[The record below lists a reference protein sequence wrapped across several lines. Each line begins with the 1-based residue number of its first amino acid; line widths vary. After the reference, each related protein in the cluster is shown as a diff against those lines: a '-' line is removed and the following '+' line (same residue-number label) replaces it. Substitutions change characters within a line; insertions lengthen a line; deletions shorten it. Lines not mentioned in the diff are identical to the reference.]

1 MNFLKN
7 LHSGADLG
15 RRIKVAGLLLGQR
28 FLEKIQNGGRM
39 INIRLTR
46 VSRVK
51 KVIPQFYWFIA
62 CFGFN
67 WGESYFA
74 TVVTPKKSTK
84 MRRNRTF
91 VLQIAYF
98 SSNFRYKKQL
108 LIVFLANFE
117 QIFFKLRETFW
128 KISSKLWK
136 ALISVKV
143 TGIIEWG
150 QKSKAQK
157 IPGPKFNSQKISCRI
172 CQP

>member
-15 RRIKVAGLLLGQR
+15 RRIKVAGLLRGQR

>member
-128 KISSKLWK
+128 KILSKLWK

>member
-1 MNFLKN
+1 
-7 LHSGADLG
+7 
-15 RRIKVAGLLLGQR
+15 
-28 FLEKIQNGGRM
+28 
-39 INIRLTR
+39 
-46 VSRVK
+46 
-51 KVIPQFYWFIA
+51 
-62 CFGFN
+62 
-67 WGESYFA
+67 
-74 TVVTPKKSTK
+74 